1 MRRQNSRGLIA
12 LRQIVMPLACAIGI
26 SIVAAAGVLA
36 ADPIPGDEAAT
47 LRKTAIKGEQTAPAM
62 MPVTEKPG
70 GRVRNYPDQPPTIPH
85 QIRGYQID
93 LNSNKCLS
101 CHSRRATED
110 SKAPMVSVT
119 HFMDRDGQTRAAVT
133 SRRYFCTQCHVPQH
147 EVKPLVENTFVDVDA
162 MLKKEK

>member
-1 MRRQNSRGLIA
+1 MRSQNSRGLNA
-12 LRQIVMPLACAIGI
+12 LRQALVPLACGIGFA
-26 SIVAAAGVLA
+26 VVMATNALA
-36 ADPIPGDEAAT
+36 ADVIPSDEAAT
-47 LRKTAIKGEQTAPAM
+47 LRGTAIKGEQTAPAM
-62 MPVTEKPG
+62 TPHADQKG
-70 GRVRNYPDQPPTIPH
+70 RRVRAYPDQPPTIPH
-85 QIRGYQID
+85 KIRGYQVD

-147 EVKPLVENTFVDVDA
+147 EVKPLVENEFVDVDA
-162 MLKKEK
+162 LLKKEK